1 MGFLKDMLNPAK
13 HLKDTKRAVGNLAS
27 GNIKGAIDP
36 AGLFVK
42 DDPRVTAA
50 SGMEDPSAAV
60 AAGGNYFGDSAD
72 SAYGS
77 FTQPFDVEQFYKYQ
91 DPGYAFRLQQG
102 QQGVLNAASA
112 GDGARAGAAT
122 KDLIGFN
129 QNLASTEFG
138 SAFDRYQVSQGNIFS
153 RLFDLAR
160 LGQNAAAG
168 VGTSGTQLAGTAGG
182 YLSNAGAASG
192 AGIVGAGNA
201 LADGATN
208 AWLWKGINGGGAK
221 PQATNQAF
229 YGNDF

>member
-1 MGFLKDMLNPAK
+1 MGFLKDMLNPKK
-13 HLKDTKRAVGNLAS
+13 HFDDTKKAVGNLAA
-27 GNIKGAIDP
+27 GNIKGALDP
-36 AGLFVK
+36 AGILSASPKIAAAETNLDANAMAPGANAFMG
-42 DDPRVTAA
+42 DPN
-50 SGMEDPSAAV
+50 
-60 AAGGNYFGDSAD
+60 AAGYGD
-72 SAYGS
+72 
-77 FTQPFDVEQFYKYQ
+77 FTKPFDVEEFYKYQ

-112 GDGARAGAAT
+112 GDGARTGAAS

-129 QNLASTEFG
+129 QDLASTEYG
-138 SAFDRYQVSQGNIFS
+138 NAFNRYQTSQGNIFS

-160 LGQNAAAG
+160 LGQNAASG

-182 YLSNAGAASG
+182 YLSNAGAAQG

-208 AWLWKGINGGGAK
+208 AWLWRGINGSKQPA
-221 PQATNQAF
+221 ATNQAF